1 MLASLFGLHFL
12 GNVKQALIHPVV
24 HVESYRETLLFRSLV
39 GSLDAAF
46 DCRVVGF
53 INAAAAAADNAAAA
67 AAAAAAAVAVANA
80 AAAAVDAAAAAAS
93 PGHFDANTSTR
104 RTDVWR
110 IVLGDGST
118 LTFLE
123 LDLEEWGNVK

>member
-24 HVESYRETLLFRSLV
+24 HVERYRETLLFRSLA

-46 DCRVVGF
+46 DCGVVGF
-53 INAAAAAADNAAAA
+53 INAAAAAADSA

-123 LDLEEWGNVK
+123 LGLEEWGNVK

>member
-24 HVESYRETLLFRSLV
+24 HVERYRETLLFRSLA

-46 DCRVVGF
+46 DCGVVGF
-53 INAAAAAADNAAAA
+53 INAAAAAADSA

-80 AAAAVDAAAAAAS
+80 ATAAVDTAAAAAS

>member
-24 HVESYRETLLFRSLV
+24 HVERYRETLLFRSLA

-46 DCRVVGF
+46 DCGVVGF
-53 INAAAAAADNAAAA
+53 INAAAAAADSAA

-80 AAAAVDAAAAAAS
+80 ATAAVDTAAAAAS

-104 RTDVWR
+104 RTNVRR